1 MLEKELSFANR
12 AAKAAGNILTQMF
25 GQIDYIKKKGEIDL
39 VTSADLKA
47 EESILKMIHSEFP
60 RDNIL
65 SEESG
70 KHREVSDRT
79 WIVDP
84 LDGTTNF
91 AHGFPFFAVSIAL
104 EISGEVVLGV
114 VYNPYMSEHFEG
126 IKHMGAFL
134 NKKPIH
140 VSKTLTLKESL
151 LATGFP
157 YDIHENPDRI
167 MKHFRKMVA
176 RAQGLRR
183 PGSAALDLC
192 YVAAGKV
199 DGFWEQGLKPWD
211 TAAGMLMVQ
220 EAGGKLSDFAGE
232 TYSPYQNTLLA
243 SNSIIHEEMMK
254 VLNS

>member
-1 MLEKELSFANR
+1 MLKKELSVANR
-12 AAKAAGNILTQMF
+12 AAKAAGNILTQMI
-25 GQIDYIKKKGEIDL
+25 GQIDHIKKKGEIDL
-39 VTSADLKA
+39 VTEADLKA
-47 EESILKMIHSEFP
+47 EESILEMIHAEFP

-70 KHREVSDRT
+70 EHREVSDRT

-104 EISGEVVLGV
+104 EIRGDIVLGI

-126 IKHMGAFL
+126 IKNAGAFL
-134 NKKPIH
+134 NKRPIH
-140 VSKTLTLKESL
+140 VSKIPTLKESL
-151 LATGFP
+151 LATGFY
-157 YDIHENPDRI
+157 YDIHENPDRT
-167 MKHFRKMVA
+167 MRYFRNMVV

-192 YVAAGKV
+192 YVAAGMV
-199 DGFWEQGLKPWD
+199 DGFWEEGLKPWD

-220 EAGGKLSDFAGE
+220 EAGGRLSTFSGAP
-232 TYSPYQNTLLA
+232 YSPYQNTILA
-243 SNSIIHEEMMK
+243 SNSIIHEQMLK